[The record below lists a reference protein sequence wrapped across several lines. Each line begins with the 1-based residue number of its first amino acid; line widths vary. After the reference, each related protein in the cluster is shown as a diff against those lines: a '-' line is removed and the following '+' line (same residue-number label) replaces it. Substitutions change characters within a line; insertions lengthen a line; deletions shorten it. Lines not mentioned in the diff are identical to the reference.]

1 MLEFKI
7 ESRFVS
13 EVKKL
18 GGKAYKF
25 ISGESGVPDRIV
37 VLPGGLIAFVEL
49 KKPKDGRLSKMQ
61 VWQHDRLQNLGAKVY
76 VINSNEEI
84 DKFIAD
90 MKEVIRHG
98 IQTA

>member
-37 VLPGGLIAFVEL
+37 VLPGGIIAFVEL

-61 VWQHDRLQNLGAKVY
+61 VWQHEQLRNLGAKVY
-76 VINSNEEI
+76 VINSYESINL
-84 DKFIAD
+84 FIAE
-90 MKEVIRHG
+90 MQGR
-98 IQTA
+98 